1 MADQTLLLALYVV
14 LSILCIP
21 LLIWIIWFPQ
31 RMLGIE
37 ALVRTKAAVSAE
49 EDLRSKELTAEVA
62 PDEEAW

>member
-1 MADQTLLLALYVV
+1 
-14 LSILCIP
+14 
-21 LLIWIIWFPQ
+21 
-31 RMLGIE
+31 MLGIE